1 MGESFEDCCADDLS
15 DTAGNQQSSS
25 VEDHDPRARLL
36 HLGQGVCAE
45 DDGRPLPS
53 YVAYQVEDLGLT
65 GGVESEGRLVEKDDG
80 RVVHQCPGNA
90 ETLTHAAAV
99 TRDRGISPVSE
110 THLNKQFPGQSSGAL
125 AAPAVEA
132 GVVAQIFTAGL
143 RAWIAAALGKHAD
156 SSPDLGGRRPGL
168 ARYPKLAAGRCEHS
182 GKEPNRRCLACT
194 VGPQQSHDLARLGRE
209 AEVFDGAAGSVSLG
223 ESDSFQRDAHHLPG
237 GFGFDVTR
245 PAFPIIPSRCE
256 KDRTV
261 RPTFLYADW
270 KSGARV

>member
-1 MGESFEDCCADDLS
+1 M
-15 DTAGNQQSSS
+15 
-25 VEDHDPRARLL
+25 
-36 HLGQGVCAE
+36 CAE
-45 DDGRPLPS
+45 DDGRPPPS
-53 YVAYQVEDLGLT
+53 DVAYQVEHLGLT

-80 RVVHQCPGNA
+80 RVVHQCPRNT
-90 ETLTHAAAV
+90 EPLTHAAAV
-99 TRDRGISPVSE
+99 TRDSGVSAVSE
-110 THLNKQFPGQSSGAL
+110 THRDEQVRGQSSGAL

-132 GVVAQIFTAGL
+132 GVVAQIFSAGL
-143 RAWIAAALGKHAD
+143 RAGIAAALRKHTD
-156 SSPDLGGRRPGL
+156 SSSDPRGRRPGL
-168 ARYPKLAAGRCEHS
+168 ACYRKRSAGRCEHR